1 MGEVYLVDHPRLPR
15 YEALKI
21 MPPAVSANVEFRQ
34 RFNREAE
41 LAAELWHPHIVS
53 VHDRG
58 EADGHLWITM
68 DYVEGTDAGHFI
80 VEQYPSGVPPG
91 VAADIVTAVA
101 EALDYAHG
109 RGCLHRDVKPANILL
124 SNPEAR
130 GRRILLSD
138 FGLARELE
146 DSSGLT
152 ATNMTVGSIH
162 YAAPEQLMGQ
172 RLDGRADQY
181 ALGATAYHL
190 LTGRPPFD
198 NSKGAVVISHHL
210 TTPPPL
216 MATNRP
222 DLGRLDAVIGRAMA
236 KDPAGRFENCH
247 EFARHFAEV
256 VASEPDNRGATLVTP
271 STPAPS
277 VSPPARLS
285 PPPSTPTEAI
295 AASAPKGS
303 RRGLLIG
310 AAIAAVLVVVAGA
323 VLIPT
328 LIAKDDETAG
338 VAQTSSASAESAPA
352 TSAESAPAPGAVT
365 PDYAPENLL
374 DVAAMGDVM
383 GIALAAD
390 DPITDH
396 PSDTANTITPL
407 DCTGAVATGTAAVY
421 GENFTGVHITRYW
434 AADAGATAYAEQTM
448 VLTPTAEDAEQVL
461 NQSLS
466 QWDGCVGRP
475 VTNTALPYTMTPG
488 DTEALDNMITMA
500 ATVDGDG
507 YGGDAY
513 TGGAFRCQH
522 TLGIWSNAI
531 VEALVCDD
539 TAPDDQS
546 RMIVERALAAT
557 QQAYG

>member
-80 VEQYPSGVPPG
+80 VEQYPSGVPPA

-295 AASAPKGS
+295 VATAPKGS

-338 VAQTSSASAESAPA
+338 VAQTSSANADYD
-352 TSAESAPAPGAVT
+352 PAPRSVGPENVLKFVLPVTEMSDVVGVDLTESGPAETQLYDTEGQITPAQCAGAV
-365 PDYAPENLL
+365 
-374 DVAAMGDVM
+374 V
-383 GIALAAD
+383 
-390 DPITDH
+390 
-396 PSDTANTITPL
+396 
-407 DCTGAVATGTAAVY
+407 TGTQLVY
-421 GENFTGVHITRYW
+421 GEVGYIGAHITKYSG
-434 AADAGATAYAEQTM
+434 DNAYAEQTM
-448 VLTPTAEDAEQVL
+448 VLAPSAADAEEIRTT
-461 NQSLS
+461 SLG
-466 QWDGCVGRP
+466 QWDDCAGTVDNSGP
-475 VTNTALPYTMTPG
+475 PG
-488 DTEALDNMITMA
+488 ATTLDATEATDNMIT
-500 ATVDGDG
+500 VSGNG
-507 YGGDAY
+507 PYGEH
-513 TGGAFRCQH
+513 CQH
-522 TLGIWSNAI
+522 TLGTWSNAV
-531 VEALVCDD
+531 VEALVCSN
-539 TAPDDQS
+539 TELTDQTQ
-546 RMIVERALAAT
+546 RIVQQVLENT
-557 QQAYG
+557 QNNA